1 MNDPDNI
8 GQSINTTT
16 EHMNEIVSNINTRE
30 MDIDSK
36 KRKLEKI
43 KQAEI
48 ERNRHLQVYLEQ
60 LSSKSALLKDAESQ
74 FVQERKE
81 ADEKLSSEIQ
91 ESITK
96 IDNNIQ
102 TLKKMQQEKAQNE
115 QEINSLKDQINQF
128 EEELLAL
135 EKKDLE
141 AEQILYEMV
150 TRPFTNEEITH
161 EIQQTE
167 NTDKAAVEAMLNLTI
182 KTIYNLRQKISE
194 EKKKTVMLKDEF
206 HKVVKEIKTND
217 QISYE
222 NQLNKDDDLL
232 LYYNPLTGKVDM
244 TQFNQVDSR
253 VKALKRR
260 EKRIDKEIDEIN
272 SKKPQFRS
280 KFTETK
286 LNIEKINNEKQKYES
301 QLLNFKVDFNPEYNT
316 ALTNQIEQVQTN
328 RSIFERKLK
337 KWRQKIRELE
347 SNESQLHRTLRSLT
361 ELEIEAEQKSL
372 QIASLANENHRIE
385 TENAQKEHE
394 ERMNEQ
400 MLVNELS
407 DLQRRIAL
415 NSAEFEEMIQK
426 HENFE
431 KSVLNDFDWM
441 RSNLIPPELQEAT
454 KHSEVT
460 DFGLEKRF
468 LSTFSK
474 PSFEN
479 SNSEDEKSG
488 LNETTGS
495 SSLFSFTQSD
505 KSNSNKINHSKSEK
519 TVLFKNRPKPKIVQK
534 KNGKSKSDT
543 DDDDSEFGLLKVD
556 SKLANKI
563 ARMKQSK
570 ERIRRESLKILAQ
583 VRSLSEA
590 REFTMKE
597 VRVMQNRLNQES
609 FNLQKLQ
616 IEASKSGY
624 KNQGLLST
632 QQTQVR
638 ATDVISEMKERISE
652 IRQSLRERRNKID
665 HKSEILHRI
674 EKVNPSTNIN
684 SNPEIQPL
692 FLIED
697 GERVVD
703 RFLARKRLCERAD
716 RKVEVAKDV
725 LDGFCELYQKVRDEL
740 RTWKVKVA
748 GSSIDYM
755 NYAYLNDGQ
764 SLDQKVLMKEWID
777 FMQESCKRFRNSG
790 I

>member
-1 MNDPDNI
+1 MNDPDNL

-316 ALTNQIEQVQTN
+316 ALTSQIEQVQTN

-385 TENAQKEHE
+385 TENAQREHE

-431 KSVLNDFDWM
+431 RSVLNDFDWM

-624 KNQGLLST
+624 INQGLLST

-684 SNPEIQPL
+684 SNHEIQPL

-748 GSSIDYM
+748 GSNIDYM

>member
-1 MNDPDNI
+1 MNDPDNL

-316 ALTNQIEQVQTN
+316 ALTSQIEQVQTN

-347 SNESQLHRTLRSLT
+347 GNESQLHRTLRSLT

-519 TVLFKNRPKPKIVQK
+519 TVLFKNRLKTKIVQK

-624 KNQGLLST
+624 INQGLLST

-674 EKVNPSTNIN
+674 EKVNPSTNAN
-684 SNPEIQPL
+684 SNHEIQPL

>member
-1 MNDPDNI
+1 MNNPDNL

-316 ALTNQIEQVQTN
+316 ALTSQIEQVQTN

-385 TENAQKEHE
+385 TENAQREHE

-624 KNQGLLST
+624 INQGLLST

-703 RFLARKRLCERAD
+703 RFLARKRLCERSD

>member
-1 MNDPDNI
+1 MNDPDNL

-81 ADEKLSSEIQ
+81 ADDKLSSEIQ

-150 TRPFTNEEITH
+150 TRPFTNAEITH

-194 EKKKTVMLKDEF
+194 EKKKTVTLKDEF

-272 SKKPQFRS
+272 SKKPQFHS
-280 KFTETK
+280 KFTEAK

-316 ALTNQIEQVQTN
+316 VLTNQIEQVQTD

-347 SNESQLHRTLRSLT
+347 CNESQLHRTLRSLT
-361 ELEIEAEQKSL
+361 ELEIEVEQKSL

-488 LNETTGS
+488 LNETAGS

-534 KNGKSKSDT
+534 KNDNSKSDT

-563 ARMKQSK
+563 VRMKQSK

-616 IEASKSGY
+616 IEASKNGY

-632 QQTQVR
+632 QQRQVR
-638 ATDVISEMKERISE
+638 TTDVISEMKERISE

-674 EKVNPSTNIN
+674 EKVNPSTNVN

-703 RFLARKRLCERAD
+703 RFLARKRLCEKAD

-748 GSSIDYM
+748 GSNIDYM

-764 SLDQKVLMKEWID
+764 SLDQKVLMKDWID